1 MYQIGYFV
9 LPTMDSLEQHERVQ
23 VSGDKTVGKKGP
35 DAEAK
40 AGWPATGEGWAI
52 SETSSRAGSAEVRS
66 MQFPAAAML

>member
-1 MYQIGYFV
+1 MK
-9 LPTMDSLEQHERVQ
+9 PSRHESVQ
-23 VSGDKTVGKKGP
+23 VSKDKTVDKKGR
-35 DAEAK
+35 DAGAK